1 VREFYVVKA
10 KHYADGKRV
19 KAVCKACDKAGA
31 RERMRDHRARQPK
44 QPPKP
49 RGRRAA
55 TPPPGTL
62 GGAAVAERLD
72 ISRQRVHVLAQ
83 QGRLES
89 VRRGK
94 LVFYTEASVQALER
108 EREHEPA

>member
-1 VREFYVVKA
+1 VSAFYTVKA
-10 KHYADGKRV
+10 ERYSGGKRV

-44 QPPKP
+44 PPPKQ
-49 RGRRAA
+49 RGRPV
-55 TPPPGTL
+55 PPQPAGML
-62 GGAAVAERLD
+62 RGAEVAERLG

-83 QGRLES
+83 QGKLES

-94 LVFYTEASVQALER
+94 LVFYTEASVAALER
-108 EREHEPA
+108 ERSAES